1 MPYFKKNIVTF
12 AARNS
17 ARIILKRLVQHRVTI
32 NTLLYIITA
41 VPLKSEDFN
50 GTAVLSYIILVKN
63 IQRTKLRVLFEK
75 NN

>member
-17 ARIILKRLVQHRVTI
+17 ARIILKRLVQHSVTI

-41 VPLKSEDFN
+41 VPLKSADFN